1 MTKEWFLTAHVSE
14 SVIARSDVAIL
25 CGGDSYTIE
34 IAKLPSV
41 AREDGNFWDNLVP
54 LISRLS

>member
-1 MTKEWFLTAHVSE
+1 MVFDGTRFRKRHCEE
-14 SVIARSDVAIL
+14 RSDVAIS